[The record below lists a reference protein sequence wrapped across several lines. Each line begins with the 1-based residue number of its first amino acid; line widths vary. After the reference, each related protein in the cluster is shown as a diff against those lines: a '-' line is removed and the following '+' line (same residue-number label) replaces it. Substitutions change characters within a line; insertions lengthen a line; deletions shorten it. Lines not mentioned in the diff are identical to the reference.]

1 MPTHEVSPFRSQ
13 MNALFF
19 ILLIGPLVFFH
30 ELGHFLFAKLFGVRV
45 LVFSLGFGPKIF
57 SFVRGETTYQVCWVP
72 LGGYVQM
79 YGQDPTED
87 VTPDEYNGSFNS
99 KPLWQRFLIMLAGPV
114 ANLLLPLVIFFAY
127 YSIGDGYDTR
137 TSTVIGTLDQGKP
150 AYAAGLRPGDKILAL
165 DGTPVRYFSEEV
177 ARVVEQKANVPIQVT
192 VLRKDQELSFT
203 ITPAAGT
210 KSTRLGTEQV
220 GILGIAPSFL
230 ASQVGV
236 LDPES
241 PAAKAGLRTNDLLL
255 AINDQPI
262 TRWLEIEGLLE
273 KVVPKS
279 PVSVTYIRGAKL
291 PLSLFSAEL
300 ALPPQTI
307 QMIAPEQ
314 PSAARFGL
322 ASVDTFVS
330 ELHPDTPAAKAG
342 FLLGDQVLGYLPSD
356 AVIDAQQC
364 TTTPMKDPIT
374 IWSFLQRDLTTH
386 PGETRVLAVHRP
398 GVSCTLALRI
408 TPTAQPID
416 SESGQ
421 PYPDEALQIGMLNSQ
436 AIDPKLDLIAVED
449 RLTFA
454 AKESWYRTGRTIKE
468 ITLIF
473 ARLIQGQVPMK
484 SLGGPIMIYKVAGQA
499 ADAGWD
505 QFLWAM
511 ALISINLGVLNLL
524 PIPMLDGGHLIFL
537 AVEAVRRKPVSLRF
551 REIASFIG
559 ISMILL
565 LMLFAFKNDLE
576 RYWPW

>member
-1 MPTHEVSPFRSQ
+1 
-13 MNALFF
+13 MNTLFF

-30 ELGHFLFAKLFGVRV
+30 ELGHFLFAKLFKVRV

-57 SFVRGETTYQVCWVP
+57 SFVRGETVYQVCWVP

-79 YGQDPTED
+79 YGQDPTEGL
-87 VTPDEYNGSFNS
+87 TPDELDGSFNS

-114 ANLLLPLVIFFAY
+114 ANLLLPLVIFFIY
-127 YSIGDGYDTR
+127 YALGEGYNSR
-137 TSTVIGTLDQGKP
+137 ISTVIGTLDQGKP
-150 AYAAGLRPGDKILAL
+150 AYTAGLRPGDKIIAL
-165 DGTPVRYFSEEV
+165 DGAPVRYFTEEV
-177 ARVVEQKANVPIQVT
+177 ARLVEQKANIPIEIT
-192 VLRKDQELSFT
+192 VLRKNEKISFT
-203 ITPAAGT
+203 VTPAAGT
-210 KSTRLGTEQV
+210 NRLGTEQV

-230 ASQVGV
+230 ASQIGI

-241 PAAKAGLRTNDLLL
+241 PAAKAGLLTNDLLI

-262 TRWLEIEGLLE
+262 TRWLEVESLLE
-273 KVVPKS
+273 QATPNT
-279 PVSVTYIRGAKL
+279 PIRITYLRGVKL
-291 PLSLFSAEL
+291 PLSLFSAEI
-300 ALPPQTI
+300 ALPAKTVQV
-307 QMIAPEQ
+307 MSPEQ
-314 PSAARFGL
+314 PSAQRFGV

-330 ELHPDTPAAKAG
+330 ELHPNTPATAAG
-342 FLLGDQVLGYLPSD
+342 FKLGDQVLGYLPND
-356 AVIDAQQC
+356 APIDTNQC
-364 TTTPMKDPIT
+364 TTTPTKEPIT

-386 PGETRVLAVHRP
+386 PGEERVLAVHRP
-398 GVSCTLALRI
+398 GVPCTLALRI
-408 TPTAQPID
+408 TPIAQPID

-436 AIDPKLDLIAVED
+436 SSDSTLDLIAVED
-449 RLTFA
+449 RLAFA
-454 AKESWYRTGRTIKE
+454 ARESWYRTGRTIKE

-473 ARLIQGQVPMK
+473 ARLVQGQVPMK

-537 AVEAVRRKPVSLRF
+537 TVEAIRRKPVSLRF
-551 REIASFIG
+551 REISSFIG